1 MQVPQVCHLKQ
12 CLTDAEINTILEAVE
27 KIPSQDGGLTGGD
40 NKAYRDVDV
49 KAFEANDKELE
60 FVASFIAE
68 FTETVNDTYWGFDI
82 KGFAEPLQFLTYGV
96 GGKYD
101 SHMDI
106 NWQNLKTMRPNRKIT
121 TIIQLSDTED
131 YKGGDLKL
139 DVDNEDD
146 FVIPRDK
153 GDIVCF
159 PSFLMHK
166 VYPLTSGTRHS
177 IVSWLSGD
185 SWK

>member
-1 MQVPQVCHLKQ
+1 MTTPQVCHLKQ
-12 CLTDAEINTILEAVE
+12 CLTDDEID
-27 KIPSQDGGLTGGD
+27 KIFELTKKLPEQDGGLSGGD
-40 NKAYRDVDV
+40 NKSYRNVSV
-49 KAFEANDKELE
+49 KAFDADDKNLE
-60 FVASFIAE
+60 FVASIVSE
-68 FTETVNDTYWGFDI
+68 FASTVNNKYWGFDI
-82 KGFAEPLQFLTYGV
+82 KGFAEPLQMLTYGIS
-96 GGKYD
+96 GHYD
-101 SHMDI
+101 FHMDI
-106 NWQNLKTMRPNRKIT
+106 NWQSLNTMLPNRKIT
-121 TIIQLSDTED
+121 TIIQLSDTKD
-131 YKGGDLKL
+131 YQGGDLRL

-166 VYPLTSGTRHS
+166 VCPLTLGTRHS

>member
-1 MQVPQVCHLKQ
+1 
-12 CLTDAEINTILEAVE
+12 
-27 KIPSQDGGLTGGD
+27 
-40 NKAYRDVDV
+40 
-49 KAFEANDKELE
+49 
-60 FVASFIAE
+60 
-68 FTETVNDTYWGFDI
+68 
-82 KGFAEPLQFLTYGV
+82 
-96 GGKYD
+96 
-101 SHMDI
+101 MDI

-159 PSFLMHK
+159 PSFLLHK
-166 VYPLTSGTRHS
+166 VFPVKKGVRHS